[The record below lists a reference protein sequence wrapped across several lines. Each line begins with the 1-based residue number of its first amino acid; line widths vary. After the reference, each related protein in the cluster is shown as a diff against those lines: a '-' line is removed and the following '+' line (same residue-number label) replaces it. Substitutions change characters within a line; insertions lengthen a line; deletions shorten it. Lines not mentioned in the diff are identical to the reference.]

1 MLEYVPWKTEGNGG
15 NTRGETTKRVVS
27 RLCES
32 RRCSCWKRN
41 ALMKPFVWPTALAM
55 ELKDWVTSFAS
66 SDLAR
71 FRCLSWMQLVTW
83 ITWSNG

>member
-15 NTRGETTKRVVS
+15 NTRDETS
-27 RLCES
+27 RLWCES
-32 RRCSCWKRN
+32 RPCSCWKRN

-66 SDLAR
+66 SDLAQKVSAIR
-71 FRCLSWMQLVTW
+71 W
-83 ITWSNG
+83 